1 MTTRSG
7 QAQYGCGFLQIRPKF
22 DLSARNRPR
31 CAGVELASATQPLP
45 RSVLTHIYQLQAA
58 ARQAAT
64 ATCRPGIRFTALIS
78 ITVFDSHAY
87 LRRRCACARQI
98 CTARPARGYL
108 GPSLGS
114 LPPLACRLSFPIVP
128 SPGFLPAPVNV
139 NYHPLIWSL
148 YKLNDLSICIRS
160 SHNLPAFRTR
170 CRRRSHP
177 AMTIPIASPQPRS
190 ALNPRLLSSRRPAA
204 PSSHSPDS
212 QVSSIIASCA
222 FVHLSYHAFISA
234 SSLKDGSLAPHDSR
248 PPSISSIPVPT
259 GLRYVSTLLDASSRL
274 TRSQATRSA
283 TLCSPINK
291 RRRNVAFNAV
301 RSPRRRHCLRTECPM
316 SPLSGPAFFDSI
328 PWISQLEQMPDDA
341 LPMDIADLSVPE
353 NDCMRP
359 ETPCSGPMRTRKTSL
374 RSNPLAHTLNRVPD
388 FSPPDLHEL
397 PIYALLPH
405 DPAPSTPRT
414 PIREPFIPSEVQFC
428 GLRPVLNGLGDDYS
442 HASPRMSGRFD

>member
-1 MTTRSG
+1 
-7 QAQYGCGFLQIRPKF
+7 
-22 DLSARNRPR
+22 
-31 CAGVELASATQPLP
+31 
-45 RSVLTHIYQLQAA
+45 
-58 ARQAAT
+58 
-64 ATCRPGIRFTALIS
+64 
-78 ITVFDSHAY
+78 
-87 LRRRCACARQI
+87 
-98 CTARPARGYL
+98 
-108 GPSLGS
+108 
-114 LPPLACRLSFPIVP
+114 
-128 SPGFLPAPVNV
+128 
-139 NYHPLIWSL
+139 
-148 YKLNDLSICIRS
+148 
-160 SHNLPAFRTR
+160 
-170 CRRRSHP
+170 
-177 AMTIPIASPQPRS
+177 MTIPIASPQPRS

-212 QVSSIIASCA
+212 QRVLPQRRLFSPPR
-222 FVHLSYHAFISA
+222 LSTPIDLFDPRAN
-234 SSLKDGSLAPHDSR
+234 
-248 PPSISSIPVPT
+248 
-259 GLRYVSTLLDASSRL
+259 
-274 TRSQATRSA
+274 RSQATRSA